1 MGAYRRAVLGAEAG
15 AIAAASLEVSFF
27 LLDLVRLRPLA
38 TPVVL
43 AGVLPGP
50 SGVVVDMTNF
60 SGVLDALWVVFQLGE
75 LTFVHFFAFCVVGI
89 VVSLLFDWRQPL
101 EAKRLLLLAVLCAG
115 AFFATVAVA
124 GSLVS
129 LNSVGW
135 IPIFGANVLAAA
147 ILGGALRFVAVS
159 APTEEESEAPEA

>member
-1 MGAYRRAVLGAEAG
+1 MGQYRRAVLGAEAG
-15 AIAAASLEVSFF
+15 AIAAGSLEVSFF

-50 SGVVVDMTNF
+50 SGVVIDLTSF
-60 SGVLDALWVVFQLGE
+60 SGVIDLFWVVYQLGA
-75 LTFVHFFAFCVVGI
+75 LTFVHFLAFGLVGV

-115 AFFATVAVA
+115 AFFATVAVS

-129 LNSVGW
+129 LSSVGW
-135 IPIFGANVLAAA
+135 IPIFGANLLAAA
-147 ILGGALRFVAVS
+147 ILGGSLRLVATS
-159 APTEEESEAPEA
+159 APEQDAIAASEG